1 MLASIL
7 QANYDDILVSGVK
20 EGCVIVTFMIRNCL
34 IPKLKAIYLSEKQN
48 MTCQWMLKLPLKFK
62 IMKIIIQDDV
72 LYMSGNVSNEKKS
85 ICMKIPTVLLDQ

>member
-7 QANYDDILVSGVK
+7 QANYDDILVCGVK

-72 LYMSGNVSNEKKS
+72 LYMSGNVSNAKKN
-85 ICMKIPTVLLDQ
+85 PYA